1 MRRKGSFGPRCKKTH
16 KRGIRIETKLKK
28 KTSRMKIAK
37 KHISATVTKKRSK
50 ILNVLFFF
58 VILILM

>member
-37 KHISATVTKKRSK
+37 KTHLGYSNKKKRAKS
-50 ILNVLFFF
+50 
-58 VILILM
+58 